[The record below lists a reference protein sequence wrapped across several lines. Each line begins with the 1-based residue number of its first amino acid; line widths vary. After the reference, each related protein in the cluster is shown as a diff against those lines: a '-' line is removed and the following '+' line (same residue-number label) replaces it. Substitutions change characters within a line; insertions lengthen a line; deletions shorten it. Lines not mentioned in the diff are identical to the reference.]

1 MVLEDYDSR
10 EAMRFR
16 GQNALDV
23 MISNLRLVNERV
35 QKISSG
41 HNYKGYFLDI
51 LGACKDYMHFRD
63 VAVKYGADVSQLPKT
78 IKIPQ
83 ESGIRN
89 MIEELKLKQK
99 LK

>member
-10 EAMRFR
+10 GVMRFR
-16 GQNALDV
+16 GQNALDG
-23 MISNLRLVNERV
+23 MTFNLRIVKERV

-41 HNYKGYFLDI
+41 HNYEGYFLDI
-51 LGACKDYMHFRD
+51 LGACKDYIRFRD
-63 VAVKYGADVSQLPKT
+63 VAIKYGADVSQSPKT

>member
-1 MVLEDYDSR
+1 LEDYDSR
-10 EAMRFR
+10 GVMRFR
-16 GQNALDV
+16 GQNALDG
-23 MISNLRLVNERV
+23 MTFNLRIVKERV

-41 HNYKGYFLDI
+41 HNYEGYFLDI
-51 LGACKDYMHFRD
+51 LGACKDYIRFRD
-63 VAVKYGADVSQLPKT
+63 VAIKYGADVSQLPKT